1 MAKTKPKRKIVK
13 KKSGRKVSVKQLL
26 GLLSDELL
34 ENISDQVQVDYQV
47 KKLHGALF
55 FNLLLYGVLKKGKL
69 STRLLEQLYNSSAFE
84 KIGQTNGHQT
94 RHSSIADRLNNIN
107 VKFFQAVFEQ
117 LQKHLEKN
125 YTRSSSR
132 DAKKLIRFDSTMV
145 AIAAGLIKEGMT
157 VGKTARKTPGKKQ
170 LKFTIGLKEELPS
183 DVHLYMQNT
192 YLNEDKAI
200 GEAIFKSNQTVNS
213 IVVFDRGVTA
223 RKTFDALEDEQILFV
238 TRLRPDAVYNFLET
252 HSNVEGKET
261 TALTFEED
269 IIVSL
274 QNGKHVDSKYN
285 YRLIKAKLK
294 DEKPI
299 FFLTNVMDL
308 ATEEITDIYKR
319 RWDIEV
325 FFKFLKQ
332 ELNFE
337 RLLSESRNGIEVI
350 MYVRLIA
357 AMLILIFKKQN
368 DINGYKI
375 AKSVFEEELEIEI
388 IKTFVEFCDG
398 NPEKVAQLYEIKV
411 FT

>member
-1 MAKTKPKRKIVK
+1 
-13 KKSGRKVSVKQLL
+13 
-26 GLLSDELL
+26 
-34 ENISDQVQVDYQV
+34 
-47 KKLHGALF
+47 
-55 FNLLLYGVLKKGKL
+55 
-69 STRLLEQLYNSSAFE
+69 LEQLYNSSAFE

-107 VKFFQAVFEQ
+107 VKFFQALFEQ
-117 LQKHLEKN
+117 LQKQLEKN
-125 YTRSSSR
+125 YVKTSSR

-157 VGKTARKTPGKKQ
+157 VGKTAKKTPGKKQ
-170 LKFTIGLKEELPS
+170 LKFTIGLKEELPT
-183 DVHLYMQNT
+183 DIHLYTQNT

-200 GEAIFKSNQTVNS
+200 GEAIFKSSHTINS
-213 IVVFDRGVTA
+213 IAVFDRGVTA
-223 RKTFDALEDEQILFV
+223 RKTYDALEDEQILFV

-261 TALTFEED
+261 AALTFEMD

-294 DEKPI
+294 DGKPI
-299 FFLTNVMDL
+299 SFLTNVMDL
-308 ATEEITDIYKR
+308 ATEEIADIYKR

-332 ELNFE
+332 ELNIE
-337 RLLSESRNGIEVI
+337 RLLSESRNGIEVV

-368 DINGYKI
+368 DISGYKI
-375 AKSVFEEELEIEI
+375 AKAIFEEELEIEI
-388 IKTFVEFCDG
+388 IKTFVEFCGG
-398 NPEKVAQLYEIKV
+398 NTEKVYELYGIKQ

>member
-1 MAKTKPKRKIVK
+1 M
-13 KKSGRKVSVKQLL
+13 
-26 GLLSDELL
+26 SDELL
-34 ENISDQVQVDYQV
+34 ENISEQVQVDFQV

-55 FNLLLYGVLKKGKL
+55 FNLLLYGVLKRGKL

-107 VKFFQAVFEQ
+107 VKFFQALFEQ
-117 LQKHLEKN
+117 LQKQLEKN
-125 YTRSSSR
+125 YVKTSSR

-157 VGKTARKTPGKKQ
+157 VGKTAKKTPGKKQ
-170 LKFTIGLKEELPS
+170 LKFTIGLKEELPT
-183 DVHLYMQNT
+183 DIHLYTQNT

-200 GEAIFKSNQTVNS
+200 GEAIFKSSHTINS
-213 IVVFDRGVTA
+213 IAVFDRGVTA
-223 RKTFDALEDEQILFV
+223 RKTYDALEDEQILFV

-252 HSNVEGKET
+252 HSNVEGKKT
-261 TALTFEED
+261 AALTFEKD

-294 DEKPI
+294 DGKPI
-299 FFLTNVMDL
+299 SFLTNVMDL
-308 ATEEITDIYKR
+308 ATEEIADIYKR

-332 ELNFE
+332 ELNIE
-337 RLLSESRNGIEVI
+337 RLLSESRNGIEVV

-368 DINGYKI
+368 DITGYKI
-375 AKSVFEEELEIEI
+375 AKAIFEEELELEI
-388 IKTFVEFCDG
+388 IKTFVEFCGG
-398 NPEKVAQLYEIKV
+398 NTEKVYELYGIKQ